1 MIGFTRYVRCD
12 SCFTQMLGII
22 SPEARDTCHGCGGR
36 ALIGELPM
44 HQRLVRRAKVRLD
57 RGEPP
62 RSPGRS
68 GGMEVA

>member
-1 MIGFTRYVRCD
+1 
-12 SCFTQMLGII
+12 MLGII